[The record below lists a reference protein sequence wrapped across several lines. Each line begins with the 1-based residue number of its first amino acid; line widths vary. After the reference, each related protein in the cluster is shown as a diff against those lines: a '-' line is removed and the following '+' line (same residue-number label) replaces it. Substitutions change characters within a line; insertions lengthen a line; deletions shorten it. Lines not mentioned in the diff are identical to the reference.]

1 MDSADP
7 LLPPRL
13 FLRTPRT
20 FRLLVA
26 ATLALFL
33 ACSSAARPITSTGRV
48 APTTGDPSRTYAL
61 SQVFLLGIDSL
72 PPRDTTVRVKRGA
85 ARVIVI
91 RHPAPDDLTFGELAL
106 PAQAFDST
114 GPDSVNVD
122 IRIRRGVYGLDLTTS
137 APLRAATLTFKY
149 AVHFAAPAEARRT
162 FGSDVA
168 FERVLAIG
176 KLGPGET
183 IVFQRSTR
191 PATDNLA
198 TALTAAGSYVV
209 GAPK

>member
-1 MDSADP
+1 
-7 LLPPRL
+7 
-13 FLRTPRT
+13 
-20 FRLLVA
+20 VA
-26 ATLALFL
+26 AATIALFL
-33 ACSSAARPITSTGRV
+33 GCGAARPIITTRTAV
-48 APTTGDPSRTYAL
+48 PVTGDPTRTYAL

-72 PPRDTTVRVKRGA
+72 PPRDTSVQVKRGVP
-85 ARVIVI
+85 RVIVI
-91 RHPAPDDLTFGELAL
+91 RHPAPDDLTFGELAF
-106 PAQAFDST
+106 PKQAFDST
-114 GPDSVNVD
+114 APDSVSIG

-149 AVHFAAPAEARRT
+149 AVHFAAPAEARAA

-168 FERVLAIG
+168 FEHALAIG

-191 PATDNLA
+191 PAADNLA
-198 TALTAAGSYVV
+198 TTLTAAGSYVV

>member
-1 MDSADP
+1 MDSEP
-7 LLPPRL
+7 PHLTSHFSLLTSRIL
-13 FLRTPRT
+13 HSAG
-20 FRLLVA
+20 A
-26 ATLALFL
+26 ATLALLL
-33 ACSSAARPITSTGRV
+33 ACSAARPITSTSTV

-91 RHPAPDDLTFGELAL
+91 RHPAPDDVTFGELAL

-114 GPDSVNVD
+114 APDSVNVD
-122 IRIRRGVYGLDLTTS
+122 IRIRPGVYGLDLTTS
-137 APLRAATLTFKY
+137 APLRTATLTFKY
-149 AVHFAAPAEARRT
+149 AVHFAAPAEARTT

-176 KLGPGET
+176 KLG
-183 IVFQRSTR
+183 
-191 PATDNLA
+191 
-198 TALTAAGSYVV
+198 AG
-209 GAPK
+209 

>member
-1 MDSADP
+1 MDSEPPHLTSHFP
-7 LLPPRL
+7 LLTSRIL
-13 FLRTPRT
+13 HSAA
-20 FRLLVA
+20 A
-26 ATLALFL
+26 ATLALLL
-33 ACSSAARPITSTGRV
+33 ACSAARPITSTSTV

-114 GPDSVNVD
+114 APDSVNVD
-122 IRIRRGVYGLDLTTS
+122 IRIRPGVYGLDLTTS
-137 APLRAATLTFKY
+137 APLRTATLTFKY
-149 AVHFAAPAEARRT
+149 AVHFAAPAEARTT

-176 KLGPGET
+176 KLGAGET

-191 PATDNLA
+191 PATDNLS